1 MELRVSLV
9 PGWPPV
15 SSGYALADG
24 DLVLR
29 ADLAPDELTQ
39 SLTDGLSL
47 QLASQ
52 GEAFAF
58 AFKRGPCGIEPYL
71 SWDLFGQ
78 YGT

>member
-24 DLVLR
+24 ALVLR
-29 ADLAPDELTQ
+29 ADMASSELNKSLAEGLGLEL
-39 SLTDGLSL
+39 
-47 QLASQ
+47 ARQ
-52 GEAFAF
+52 GETAPLPL
-58 AFKRGPCGIEPYL
+58 KSSTCSIEPYL